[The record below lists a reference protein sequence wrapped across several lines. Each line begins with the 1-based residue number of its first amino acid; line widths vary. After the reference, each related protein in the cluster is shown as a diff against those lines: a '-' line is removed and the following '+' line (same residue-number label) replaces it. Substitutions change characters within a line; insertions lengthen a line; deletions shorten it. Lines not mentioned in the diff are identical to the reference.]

1 MKKVLIVLVLIM
13 SVMFVKAQVINTS
26 DSTIKVNVDALPKA
40 IKDNIAKDYVG
51 YTIKDVTGGR
61 ENNHTTFEV
70 LVAKGVAIEVLVYD
84 NEGKFV
90 KKFPWVP
97 KK

>member
-1 MKKVLIVLVLIM
+1 MA
-13 SVMFVKAQVINTS
+13 VMVANAQVINRS
-26 DSTIKVNVDALPKA
+26 DSTIKVNIDALPKA

-51 YTIKDVTGGR
+51 YTIKDAAGSR
-61 ENNHTTFEV
+61 ENNRTTYEV
-70 LVAKGVAIEVLVYD
+70 LVAKGVAVEVLVYD

-90 KKFPWVP
+90 KKLPWDP